1 MATVQ
6 SRSMRTVITKMK
18 RRLGMT
24 CLVGMVATLAAPA
37 IALAADAPKRP
48 NIVIILADDMG
59 YADMGSFGSEIKTP
73 NLDGLAKNGV
83 RFTNFYTHATCSPT
97 RSMLLTGVDTHLNGL
112 GNMDEWTAPN
122 QTGVDGYEGHLRKEL
137 VTMPEALKAA
147 GYHTYMVGK
156 WHMGKEPDLIPRARG
171 FPSQTLYL
179 GRDRDNDSIKAA
191 GARAGRQRPDEG
203 VTGIA
208 PVGRAA

>member
-18 RRLGMT
+18 RRLDMT

-83 RFTNFYTHATCSPT
+83 RLTNFYTHATCSPT
-97 RSMLLTGVDTHLNGL
+97 RSMLLTGV
-112 GNMDEWTAPN
+112 
-122 QTGVDGYEGHLRKEL
+122 
-137 VTMPEALKAA
+137 TMPETLKAA

-156 WHMGKEPDLIPRARG
+156 WHMCKEPDLIPRARG